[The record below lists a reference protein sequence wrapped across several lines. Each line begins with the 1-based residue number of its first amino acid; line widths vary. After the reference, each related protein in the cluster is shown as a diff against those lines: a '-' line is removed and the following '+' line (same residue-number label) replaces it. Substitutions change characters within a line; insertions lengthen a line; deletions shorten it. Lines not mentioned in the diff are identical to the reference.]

1 MVARRFGVAT
11 IQFMEFI
18 KKEALKLRSLT
29 EKGLVFCGK
38 SKIIMK
44 AKFRKDGGSSLSFF
58 VVIFGGQTNRPNY

>member
-1 MVARRFGVAT
+1 MVAWRCGVAT
-11 IQFMEFI
+11 IRFKELI

-44 AKFRKDGGSSLSFF
+44 AKFSKDGGSSLFCRVLYF
-58 VVIFGGQTNRPNY
+58 LL